1 MCNTSKTNAC
11 QRRSR
16 THNQNSETLNYQRFS
31 SDMLKVSH
39 SLSTI
44 SPVKTMSYPDRL
56 MQQNIEEKLFTV
68 IYVPDFVA
76 ESDKSIKETLE
87 ASVELSHIIH
97 GTESKGV
104 KPPFLCF
111 CQSSCFQGKWKSI
124 VLSQNIQIYS

>member
-1 MCNTSKTNAC
+1 
-11 QRRSR
+11 
-16 THNQNSETLNYQRFS
+16 
-31 SDMLKVSH
+31 
-39 SLSTI
+39 
-44 SPVKTMSYPDRL
+44 MSYPDRL
-56 MQQNIEEKLFTV
+56 MQQNIEEKLFAV